1 MKEKMTE
8 ETLRTEATIEHF
20 TKQFES
26 EMMKFEELG
35 ELIARQ
41 DERIARQ
48 EETILTQDRRILE
61 QDEKIAQ
68 MKPKV

>member
-1 MKEKMTE
+1 MKAKIED
-8 ETLRTEATIEHF
+8 LRIEATVEHF
-20 TKQFES
+20 TEQFKS
-26 EMMKFEELG
+26 EMMDKFEELG
-35 ELIARQ
+35 EWIARQ